1 MYEPVVGKQA
11 DEQVL
16 DVNKGGVGT
25 RFIASGWGNRCEH
38 GPTPVGRD
46 KSGPYAP
53 PTLACL
59 QRVHTPVHFLSVRLA
74 HFKAYEKLL
83 EELRTAR
90 ERSSRLS
97 ERSELAWQFALD
109 GE

>member
-1 MYEPVVGKQA
+1 VVQSIRYSGVYEPVVGKQA

-16 DVNKGGVGT
+16 DVNM
-25 RFIASGWGNRCEH
+25 CEH

-59 QRVHTPVHFLSVRLA
+59 QRVHTPDTQSGLV
-74 HFKAYEKLL
+74 
-83 EELRTAR
+83 
-90 ERSSRLS
+90 
-97 ERSELAWQFALD
+97 
-109 GE
+109 

>member
-16 DVNKGGVGT
+16 DVNM
-25 RFIASGWGNRCEH
+25 CEH

-59 QRVHTPVHFLSVRLA
+59 QRVHTPDTQSGLV
-74 HFKAYEKLL
+74 
-83 EELRTAR
+83 
-90 ERSSRLS
+90 
-97 ERSELAWQFALD
+97 
-109 GE
+109 